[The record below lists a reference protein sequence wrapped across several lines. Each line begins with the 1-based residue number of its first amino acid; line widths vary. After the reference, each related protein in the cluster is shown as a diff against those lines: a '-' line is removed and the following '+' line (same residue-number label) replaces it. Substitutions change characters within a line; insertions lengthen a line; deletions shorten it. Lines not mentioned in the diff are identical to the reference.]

1 MKFFILSSLLITR
14 LLFSITNSHASVV
27 AENTPSQRIITLA
40 PHLAEIVY
48 ALNKGDELIAVS
60 EASNYPESVK
70 SLPTVANYRGLN
82 FTEIL
87 RLRPTHIL
95 AWQGGNQS
103 KDIQKLQTM
112 GLSVLAVSVHSL
124 EDITQQIKEVGT
136 YINARNTTEI
146 ADKFA
151 NALKAYQQKFANK
164 TPQSVF
170 YYSAQQPL
178 FTIGKEAWV
187 TKLLATCQLHSI
199 YKDSAI
205 PYPQANL
212 TFVLEQQ
219 PDVIISSQ
227 KQPLAAFERFWH
239 VHQNVLNP
247 TLIQADPDQMHRF
260 TPRVLNELNKICT
273 SAHV

>member
-1 MKFFILSSLLITR
+1 MKFFILSALLVTR
-14 LLFSITNSHASVV
+14 LLFSITTSHASVV

-124 EDITQQIKEVGT
+124 EDITQQIKEVGA

-151 NALKAYQQKFANK
+151 NALKAHQQKFANK
-164 TPQSVF
+164 TAKSVF

-260 TPRVLNELNKICT
+260 TPRVLNELDKICAT
-273 SAHV
+273 AHR